1 MGHPTLEEG
10 KGFWSNWSGHWPD
23 YLPRTR
29 TCNRTK
35 DSRLLTAA
43 LQAIENENLS
53 SLLST
58 CTRLGLIGYQGKTE
72 EMLKPSLSPTST
84 QVDSCFAKTINQN
97 HLWISFCLYE
107 KGSGTNGHEINCV
120 MCNHGTG
127 DQFDALRNMHLHKF
141 APVCFCC
148 QKLSFGSILLHGPGL
163 GTDLVLKI
171 SFWLIVCNYNYFAK
185 STDFNTIVKVL
196 SAINEHKT
204 KWTFGVQ

>member
-72 EMLKPSLSPTST
+72 EMLRPSLSTGST
-84 QVDSCFAKTINQN
+84 QVGPCFAKTFNSRPK
-97 HLWISFCLYE
+97 LVLYLCA
-107 KGSGTNGHEINCV
+107 KGSGINGHEINCV
-120 MCNHGTG
+120 MCSHGTG
-127 DQFDALRNMHLHKF
+127 DQFDVQKKCICINLFPSPAPDYFNAL
-141 APVCFCC
+141 V
-148 QKLSFGSILLHGPGL
+148 
-163 GTDLVLKI
+163 
-171 SFWLIVCNYNYFAK
+171 
-185 STDFNTIVKVL
+185 
-196 SAINEHKT
+196 
-204 KWTFGVQ
+204 